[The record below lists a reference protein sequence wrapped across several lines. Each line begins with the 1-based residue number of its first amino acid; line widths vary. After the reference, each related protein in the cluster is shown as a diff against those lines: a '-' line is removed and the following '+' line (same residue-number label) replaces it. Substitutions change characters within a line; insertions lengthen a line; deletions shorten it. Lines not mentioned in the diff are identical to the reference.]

1 MEIRQ
6 AREVMRRSAV
16 IVEDSYD
23 AILLQDLEG
32 RILAW
37 NRAAQRMYGWSESEA
52 LAMNISALVPER
64 LREKELTRV
73 QQLIRSETLEPYRTE
88 RISKN
93 DGIVKVW
100 LIATA
105 LQNEAGQV
113 YAIVTTEREIP
124 A

>member
-1 MEIRQ
+1 
-6 AREVMRRSAV
+6 
-16 IVEDSYD
+16 
-23 AILLQDLEG
+23 LQDK
-32 RILAW
+32 
-37 NRAAQRMYGWSESEA
+37 
-52 LAMNISALVPER
+52 ER
-64 LREKELTRV
+64 VRV
-73 QQLIRSETLEPYRTE
+73 QQLVHSETLEPYRTE

-124 A
+124 TQN